1 MSKKAI
7 QALLQK
13 SEKQIAYCQ
22 EYARLW
28 HQFFNFFADGFEN
41 RKITSESEIQF
52 FQLMTE
58 LARRQY
64 RLRFLLGS
72 TCPADESIL
81 AILSEAVSLT
91 NLQEMSEGQFDK
103 FQYGWHVIFIEL
115 NKALG
120 CLKRDRDIKMA
131 QFSPK
136 EKAAMSGKDSA
147 SAEKRTT
154 VSTESQP
161 PVQGPK

>member
-1 MSKKAI
+1 
-7 QALLQK
+7 LQK

-22 EYARLW
+22 EYTRLW

-41 RKITSESEIQF
+41 RKVTPESEVQF

-72 TCPADESIL
+72 ACPSDENIL
-81 AILSEAVSLT
+81 AILSEAVSLS
-91 NLQEMSEGQFDK
+91 NLQEMSEGQFLK
-103 FQYGWHVIFIEL
+103 FQYGWHVIFIDL

-120 CLKRDRDIKMA
+120 FLVRDRDIKLA
-131 QFSPK
+131 QLSPK
-136 EKAAMSGKDSA
+136 DKAAVTGKDSA
-147 SAEKRTT
+147 SAEKRTADP
-154 VSTESQP
+154 SASQP